1 MTDMTT
7 HLPPL
12 PPIASTQLRKRVFTH
27 ASVFRLQPHEL
38 EQIENVD
45 NDRLSFLGRAT
56 IDYALSSIPTS
67 TPSSNINL
75 DKNLASCAET
85 YNIINS
91 LHRTWREPIS
101 GSSNPPIGPPP
112 PTQAQATQLMEA
124 YIGALVLES
133 ESDGMQFATDLV
145 RRMVGLISEREETGL
160 DTEAGGSP
168 DRPRQESRAI
178 VPEPQR
184 ASVNSNPPLPSTS
197 ATLGPGP
204 GPGTTTGQLHDLATQ
219 RGLVL
224 SWDDHAQGPKHAQE
238 WTSDVTLRDHKTNR
252 TWPSIARGTGK
263 SKKLARADAAAKVL
277 SQWNTI

>member
-27 ASVFRLQPHEL
+27 ASVFRLEPHEL

-91 LHRTWREPIS
+91 LHRTWREPIDS
-101 GSSNPPIGPPP
+101 KSSNPPIGPPP

-145 RRMVGLISEREETGL
+145 RRMVGLISEREGTGL
-160 DTEAGGSP
+160 DTEASGSP
-168 DRPRQESRAI
+168 DRPGQESRAI
-178 VPEPQR
+178 VPEPQL
-184 ASVNSNPPLPSTS
+184 ANLNPPLVFTSTS
-197 ATLGPGP
+197 TTLGPGV
-204 GPGTTTGQLHDLATQ
+204 GATTGQLHDLATQ

-238 WTSDVTLRDHKTNR
+238 WTSDVTCELFFCLL
-252 TWPSIARGTGK
+252 PF
-263 SKKLARADAAAKVL
+263 LVL
-277 SQWNTI
+277 SLHLCAVLID